1 MHNWMLTAVVTAL
14 LASLSSM
21 AAADTFA
28 ELLALESLR
37 DAKVITQE
45 QQANL
50 EKIYPQGSV
59 RRISGKMRYSGEV
72 LVRGTVEVLTVQLA
86 PTHEALDAFTGSR
99 EMLQNQHAELLY
111 WCMAR
116 ECGPS
121 NLWANQVF
129 ANARLYGPDDQ
140 QAYALFRLGGDEQ
153 ATLVA
158 LYAITRGNGRG
169 FLHAEYF
176 QSEQLPAN
184 LLPTAPTLERQLS
197 SDERLHLPHLTDLP
211 DPVWTKILV
220 RALNRN
226 STMRI
231 SMAGEHAQEWYDAMV
246 EQGLRASRV
255 ELEAEYSKPGL
266 LLQRLP

>member
-1 MHNWMLTAVVTAL
+1 MTKLASAL
-14 LASLSSM
+14 LGIGMLFVAH
-21 AAADTFA
+21 
-28 ELLALESLR
+28 ALPAQTLFESLQR
-37 DAKVITQE
+37 LPPLQNARVINASQQE
-45 QQANL
+45 AV
-50 EKIYPQGSV
+50 EKIYPLGSV
-59 RRISGKMRYSGEV
+59 RRISGRLRYTGEV
-72 LVRGTVEVLTVQLA
+72 LLHGQQSVLTVQLA
-86 PTHEALDAFTGSR
+86 PTHTAGDAFMAAR
-99 EMLQNQHAELLY
+99 DYLEQHDAQMLF
-111 WCMAR
+111 WC
-116 ECGPS
+116 EGKDCGPS
-121 NLWANQVF
+121 SLWANAVF
-129 ANARLYGPDDQ
+129 DTARLYGPDDR

-176 QSEQLPAN
+176 QSEQLPAD